1 MLGKRRLMLDGGMGT
16 VLISRGLSAGES
28 SESWSLSHPEV
39 IEEIHLEYL
48 RSGSDIISAN
58 SFGVNSL
65 KYENYSEYI
74 RAAVECARRARE
86 RYYAEGG
93 EGEKF
98 IALDIGPTGKMLKP
112 LGELEFERC
121 VEVFAD
127 TVREGVRAGCDLIF
141 IETMTDSYETK
152 AAVLAAK
159 ENSSLPVFVSNVY
172 DGSGKLMTG
181 ATPEVM
187 VALLEGL
194 GVDAIGANCSLGPDR
209 LLPTLERLVSCASV
223 PVIFKPNAGL
233 PSISGGFDID
243 AEKFS
248 SLMKR
253 AAELGASLIGG
264 CCGTTPEYIKKT
276 YEKTVGLPYSEPKR
290 KLSSVVTSY
299 SRAVTLGKRPT
310 VIGERINPT
319 GKPKLREA
327 IKAGELSYILSEA
340 IAEENSGADVLDVN
354 VGVPGTPE
362 VLMMKRAVAEIQAI
376 TPLPLQIDTGN
387 PEALEAAMRIYNG
400 KPLVNSVSGKR
411 ESIDSVLPLVKKYGG
426 VVVALTMDENGIP
439 ETAEG
444 RIEIA
449 MKILAAAREYG
460 ISDRDI
466 IFDPLCMAVSSD
478 KNAAKVTLEC
488 VSRLHKR
495 GYLTSLGVS
504 NVSFGLPAREKL
516 NSTFLALALSKGLDA
531 AIINPHSAA
540 MNDIIRAF
548 TALSGKDDGFAEYI
562 AYAEA
567 NPQGGGSVSVGRTD
581 RAKTAESLSDAIIT
595 GLSEAAV
602 ALCESL
608 LREREPLDIINEEI
622 IPALDGVGRDFESGK
637 IYLPALLM
645 SAEAASAAFSVIKNR
660 LPKKESEGE
669 PIVLATVKGD
679 VHDIGKNI
687 VKLLLESHGARV
699 IDLGRDVDP
708 EEIVRAARES
718 GARLVGLS
726 ALMTTTVPMMEKTVA
741 LIHEN
746 LPDVKVMVGGAV
758 LTEDY
763 AREIGADYYAKDAMG
778 AVKINAELKAQNLKP

>member
-1 MLGKRRLMLDGGMGT
+1 MLGKCRLILDGGMGT
-16 VLISRGLSAGES
+16 VLMSRGLSAGES

-39 IEEIHLEYL
+39 IEQIHLEYL
-48 RSGSDIISAN
+48 RAGSDIISAN
-58 SFGVNSL
+58 TFGVNSL
-65 KYENYSEYI
+65 KYGNYAEYI
-74 RAAVECARRARE
+74 RAAVECAMRARE

-93 EGEKF
+93 KGEKF

-127 TVREGVRAGCDLIF
+127 TVREGVSSGCDLIF

-187 VALLEGL
+187 VAMLEGL
-194 GVDAIGANCSLGPDR
+194 GADAIGANCSLGPDR
-209 LLPTLERLVSCASV
+209 LLPTLERLISAASV
-223 PVIFKPNAGL
+223 PIIFKPNAGL

-248 SLMKR
+248 SLMKH

-264 CCGTTPEYIKKT
+264 CCGTTPEYIKRT
-276 YEKTVGLPYSEPKR
+276 YEKTRDVPYKEPKR
-290 KLSSVVTSY
+290 KLLSVVTSY
-299 SRAVTLGKRPT
+299 SRAVTLGKCPT

-340 IAEENSGADVLDVN
+340 IAEENSGADILDVN
-354 VGVPGTPE
+354 VGVPGIDE
-362 VLMMKRAVAEIQAI
+362 AVMMKRAVAELQAI
-376 TPLPLQIDTGN
+376 TLLPLQIDTGDVS
-387 PEALEAAMRIYNG
+387 ALEAAMRIYNG

-411 ESIDSVLPLVKKYGG
+411 ESMDSVLPLVKKYGG
-426 VVVALTMDENGIP
+426 TVVALTMDEDGIP
-439 ETAEG
+439 ATVEG
-444 RIEIA
+444 RIAIA
-449 MKILAAAREYG
+449 MKILSAAREYG

-488 VSRLHKR
+488 VSELHKR

-504 NVSFGLPAREKL
+504 NVSFGLPSREKL
-516 NSTFLALALSKGLDA
+516 NSTFLAMALSVGLDA

-540 MNDIIRAF
+540 MNDVVRAF
-548 TALSGKDDGFAEYI
+548 TALSGKDVGFADYI
-562 AYAEA
+562 SYAEA
-567 NPQGGGSVSVGRTD
+567 NPQTGASVASRG
-581 RAKTAESLSDAIIT
+581 AESKGTAESLSAAIIS
-595 GLSEAAV
+595 GLSEAAEG
-602 ALCESL
+602 LCDRL
-608 LREREPLDIINEEI
+608 LEEREPLDIINGEI
-622 IPALDGVGRDFESGK
+622 IPALDEVGKSFESGK
-637 IYLPALLM
+637 TYLPSLLM
-645 SAEAASAAFSVIKNR
+645 SAEAASSAFSIIKKK
-660 LPKKESEGE
+660 LPAKESDGE

-699 IDLGRDVDP
+699 IDLGRDVAP
-708 EEIVRAARES
+708 EEVVRAARES
-718 GARLVGLS
+718 GAKLVGLS
-726 ALMTTTVPMMEKTVA
+726 ALMTTTVPMMERTVA
-741 LIHEN
+741 LIHES
-746 LPDVKVMVGGAV
+746 LPEVKVMVGGAV

-763 AREIGADYYAKDAMG
+763 AKEIGADYYAKDAMG
-778 AVKINAELKAQNLKP
+778 AVKINSSLKFKM